1 MTATENAVKAAASFS
16 EAAAAHSAGSAR
28 TAVELQS
35 DYVVII
41 FGNGVQSWL
50 ESWFYQSQRF
60 CTTAHTY
67 IDFECKLCTVSRK
80 RIFIILLKSLHEC
93 LLLGDDVLS
102 K

>member
-1 MTATENAVKAAASFS
+1 M
-16 EAAAAHSAGSAR
+16 GSAR

-35 DYVVII
+35 DYAAII
-41 FGNGVQSWL
+41 FGNGVKSWL
-50 ESWFYQSQRF
+50 EFWFYQNQRF

-80 RIFIILLKSLHEC
+80 RVFITLLKSLHEG
-93 LLLGDDVLS
+93 LLLDDDVLS